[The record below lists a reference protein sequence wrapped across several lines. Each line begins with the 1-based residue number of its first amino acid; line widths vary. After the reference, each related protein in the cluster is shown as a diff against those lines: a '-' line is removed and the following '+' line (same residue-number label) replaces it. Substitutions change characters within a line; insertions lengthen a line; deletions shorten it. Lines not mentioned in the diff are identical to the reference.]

1 MTGCSSKS
9 RRHCG
14 RNVLFEVLRNTSDSG
29 LFTCWG
35 SLPAGAMDQMQV
47 RITVTEL
54 SDGTF
59 DLLTARGHRVGA
71 RLLNVAPKDGEQFPE
86 IPAATFMAKHEAYAA
101 AMAWNLYLKFAW
113 EHRSK
118 SHDRGRE

>member
-1 MTGCSSKS
+1 
-9 RRHCG
+9 
-14 RNVLFEVLRNTSDSG
+14 
-29 LFTCWG
+29 
-35 SLPAGAMDQMQV
+35 MQV

-71 RLLNVAPKDGEQFPE
+71 RLLNLAPKEGEQFPE
-86 IPAATFMAKHEAYAA
+86 IPPTPFMAKHEAYAA
-101 AMAWNLYLKFAW
+101 AMHWNLYLKWAW

-118 SHDRGRE
+118 SNNRALE

>member
-1 MTGCSSKS
+1 
-9 RRHCG
+9 
-14 RNVLFEVLRNTSDSG
+14 
-29 LFTCWG
+29 
-35 SLPAGAMDQMQV
+35 MQV

-86 IPAATFMAKHEAYAA
+86 IPPTPFIAKHEAYAA
-101 AMAWNLYLKFAW
+101 AMQWNLYLKWAW

-118 SHDRGRE
+118 LKDRGKE